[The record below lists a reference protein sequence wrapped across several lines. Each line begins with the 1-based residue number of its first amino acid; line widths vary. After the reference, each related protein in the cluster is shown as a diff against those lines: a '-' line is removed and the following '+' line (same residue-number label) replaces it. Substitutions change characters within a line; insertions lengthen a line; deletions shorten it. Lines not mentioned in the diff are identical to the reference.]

1 MSPITAIGK
10 HQRLGQRGGV
20 GVGSRR
26 MRRTEL
32 SEMSMAL
39 AIARPV
45 QWVAG
50 CGGAGTS
57 TPPPRGLRRD
67 GKEERI
73 MKERPYQ
80 RKGEPA

>member
-1 MSPITAIGK
+1 
-10 HQRLGQRGGV
+10 
-20 GVGSRR
+20 

-32 SEMSMAL
+32 CEMSMAL

-45 QWVAG
+45 QWGHRVRRCRHFNATTG
-50 CGGAGTS
+50 
-57 TPPPRGLRRD
+57 GLRRH

-73 MKERPYQ
+73 MKERPNQ